1 MNESSGR
8 LAVDSPAPVGDVSV

>member
-8 LAVDSPAPVGDVSV
+8 LSVDFVATNG